1 MQLSDYLFRMGTD
14 TVDWPG
20 TIDKGYFYS
29 EVWLEGKYND
39 YYTCIIL
46 KGFLLPSAL
55 HIWWL
60 ALFYGCVIVPVL
72 KALSDYYSQIGQLKR

>member
-1 MQLSDYLFRMGTD
+1 MQLGDYLFRMGTD

-46 KGFLLPSAL
+46 KGFFVAL
-55 HIWWL
+55 CPTYMVARSVLWL
-60 ALFYGCVIVPVL
+60 CNCPTTA
-72 KALSDYYSQIGQLKR
+72 K